1 MKRYLRLGGHAL
13 LALAVLLVLQG
24 GSVAQADQIV
34 GVFSNPILAGNVLN
48 DPTVGTLTAMD
59 NTGTALVG
67 VNSAGG
73 AACSGSN
80 TLCWGSDPGVG
91 LDPSQ
96 QFSQLTFTGANVN
109 PEGGNQSL
117 GTISFLNGTSALNS
131 LIFGATLT
139 FFDAT
144 TGMTNLGSDTVIIST
159 TSNQF
164 GGTGLTQSQLATDA
178 DYINICGNFSNICGS
193 SLEAYEDSEG
203 GVGVTANL
211 MGQIIGDP
219 HVQLNAITVS
229 ADQAGNGGVVGTE
242 PPLGTPEPS
251 TLVMMAAGL
260 LAVGG
265 LLSRRS

>member
-1 MKRYLRLGGHAL
+1 MNRYLRLGGHVL

-24 GSVAQADQIV
+24 GTVAQADQIV
-34 GVFSNPILAGNVLN
+34 GVFSNPIVAGNVLN

-67 VNSAGG
+67 VNSAN
-73 AACSGSN
+73 AACSGTNS
-80 TLCWGSDPGVG
+80 LCWGSDPGSG
-91 LDPSQ
+91 LPLSQ
-96 QFSQLTFTGANVN
+96 QYSQLTFTGANVN

-229 ADQAGNGGVVGTE
+229 ANQAANGGVVGTE
-242 PPLGTPEPS
+242 APLGTPEPS

-260 LAVGG
+260 LVVGG